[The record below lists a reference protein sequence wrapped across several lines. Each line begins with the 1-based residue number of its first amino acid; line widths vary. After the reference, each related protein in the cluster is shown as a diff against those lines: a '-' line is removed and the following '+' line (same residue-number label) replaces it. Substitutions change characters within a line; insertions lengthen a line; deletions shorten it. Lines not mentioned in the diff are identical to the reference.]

1 MSGKNRRVIQILP
14 TLSFGDAVGND
25 AMALKKVISEMGYR
39 SEMYA
44 ERIDQRVPKEMAG
57 ILSQM
62 KQPSRD
68 DVIIYHKSTGTSISF
83 GLDKYKCHRM
93 MIYHNITPPHFFE
106 DYSYKAAERTAFGL
120 EGMRYLRDKTEYC
133 LADSEF
139 NKQDLIEAGY
149 SCRIDVRPILIP
161 FDDYKKTPDSAV
173 IKKYSDGYVNIVF
186 VGRIAPNK
194 KQEDIIKIFNFYK
207 ININSRSRLILVG
220 SYAGMESYFDRLKRY
235 VKELELDDVIF
246 TGHTPFAE
254 ILAYYRCADIF
265 LCMSEHEGFCV
276 PLVEAMFFDVPVVA
290 YKSCAIP
297 YTMNGSGAVTDTK
310 DPAEIALLI
319 DRILKDNDLKEKIIR
334 SQKERLK
341 DFSYESI
348 KELFESQL
356 NSFIG
361 SV

>member
-1 MSGKNRRVIQILP
+1 MSRKNRRVIQILP

-25 AMALKKVISEMGYR
+25 TLALKKVISEMGYV
-39 SEMYA
+39 SEIYA
-44 ERIDQRVPKEMAG
+44 ERVDQRIPNGTAG
-57 ILSQM
+57 ILSEM
-62 KQPSRD
+62 KSPDKD

-83 GLDKYKCHRM
+83 SLDKYDCHRM

-106 DYSYKAAERTAFGL
+106 DYSHKAAELTSFGL
-120 EGMRYLRDKTEYC
+120 EGLNYLKDKTEYC

-139 NKQDLIEAGY
+139 NKQDLINAGY
-149 SCRIDVRPILIP
+149 RCRIDVRPILIP

-207 ININSRSRLILVG
+207 KNINSRSRLILVG

-235 VKELELDDVIF
+235 VNELELDDVIF

-310 DPAEIALLI
+310 DPAEVALLI
-319 DRILKDNDLKEKIIR
+319 DRILKNDELKEKIIR
-334 SQKERLK
+334 SQQERLK

-356 NSFIG
+356 NGFIG
-361 SV
+361 SF